1 MEQISEEYL
10 GDPAMLGHLLTITV
24 IILVALIAFKLLKK
38 GLDLLVHKFHLPQP
52 ALVPLQLI
60 VRYGVFILTLIMI
73 LAELGISINAIVV
86 FITTAFAMVAIGF
99 VAVWSVLSNFFS
111 TFIIMIFRPFSMGDE
126 IEFPGD
132 GVKGTVRSIGVY
144 YTTLL
149 DENDATAY
157 QIPNNIFFQKILK
170 KRYKSLSA
178 AKSENKEEAELSG

>member
-1 MEQISEEYL
+1 
-10 GDPAMLGHLLTITV
+10 
-24 IILVALIAFKLLKK
+24 
-38 GLDLLVHKFHLPQP
+38 
-52 ALVPLQLI
+52 
-60 VRYGVFILTLIMI
+60 MI

-157 QIPNNIFFQKILK
+157 QVPNNIFFQKVLK